1 MQFKY
6 PEILYALLLLL
17 IPVFIHLF
25 QLRRFEKVAFTN
37 VDFLKKI
44 ELQTR
49 KSSKLKQFLILLS
62 RLGLFATLI
71 IAFAQPYFSKA
82 KIALKPKTVL
92 YLDNSLSMQA
102 KNRANEMFTK
112 TIQDVIS
119 NYNSLTDLTVITN
132 DNIYKELNNKD
143 LKNQL
148 LSFDYSP
155 FSKNLNTVLLQ
166 ASKTFKLDKGFKK
179 NIILVSDFQSN
190 IVSDTLL
197 LNEDIQYSFVQLKP
211 QNNKN
216 ISLDSIYIAK
226 QNGLNI
232 DVNIVVKSHNVLS
245 ENVSVS
251 LFKEDILVGKTTC
264 SLEKNKSNTV
274 TFQIPFNDNF
284 NGKILIEDNLIR
296 FDNELF
302 FSLNKVE
309 KINVLAI
316 GNKNEFLS
324 KIYTNSEF
332 NLTNSKLNQVD
343 YNKIANQNIIILNE
357 LDIIPLSIQKPL
369 VKFISNGGSLV
380 VIPSLKSNID
390 TYNQLFSSL
399 KIGSI
404 SDKKEIEYQ
413 VNKINFSHPILDNVF
428 EKRISNF
435 QYPNVK
441 SVYSS
446 LFNNANYI
454 LKFSNQE
461 SFISEIKINKGKLY
475 WIASPINQNNSNFK
489 NSPLIV
495 PVFYNFGKQS
505 FKLSELYYTI
515 GQKNSIDVKTSL
527 TNDTVLQVEPK
538 NVNSSNVNFIPLQQ
552 VLEQKVVLTIADNP
566 LKSGF
571 FEIKKGN
578 QNLKNIAFNYDR
590 IESITTYADIK
601 KLTQSFNNTTYS
613 NSIKQTFEQIESQ
626 FKTQNYWQWFLA
638 LAILFLILE
647 MLLMKFLKNG

>member
-37 VDFLKKI
+37 VDFLKKV

-49 KSSKLKQFLILLS
+49 KSSKLKQFLILLT
-62 RLGLFATLI
+62 RLGLFAALI
-71 IAFAQPYFSKA
+71 IAFAQPYFSKS
-82 KIALKPKTVL
+82 KVTLKPKTIL
-92 YLDNSLSMQA
+92 YLDNSLSMQV
-102 KNRANEMFTK
+102 KNGANEMFIK
-112 TIQDVIS
+112 AIQDVIS

-148 LSFDYSP
+148 LSLDYSP

-190 IVSDTLL
+190 IVSDKLL

-232 DVNIVVKSHNVLS
+232 DVNVIVKSYNVLS
-245 ENVSVS
+245 ESVSVS

-284 NGKILIEDNLIR
+284 NGKILIEDNLIQ

-302 FSLNKVE
+302 FSLNKIE
-309 KINVLAI
+309 RINVLAI

-343 YNKIANQNIIILNE
+343 YNKIANQNVIILNE

-454 LKFSNQE
+454 LKFSNQKP
-461 SFISEIKINKGKLY
+461 FISEIKINKGKLY

-505 FKLSELYYTI
+505 FQLSELYYTI

-571 FEIKKGN
+571 FEIKKGD

-590 IESITTYADIK
+590 IESITAYADIK
-601 KLTQSFNNTTYS
+601 NLTQSFNNTTYS

-626 FKTQNYWQWFLA
+626 FKTQNYWQWFLVI
-638 LAILFLILE
+638 AILFLILE
-647 MLLMKFLKNG
+647 MLLIKFLKKG

>member
-37 VDFLKKI
+37 VDFLKKV

-49 KSSKLKQFLILLS
+49 KSSKLKQFLILLT
-62 RLGLFATLI
+62 RLGLFAALI
-71 IAFAQPYFSKA
+71 IAFAQPYFSKS
-82 KIALKPKTVL
+82 KVTLKPKTIL
-92 YLDNSLSMQA
+92 YLDNSLSMQV
-102 KNRANEMFTK
+102 KNGANEMFIK
-112 TIQDVIS
+112 AIQDVIS

-148 LSFDYSP
+148 LSLDYSP

-190 IVSDTLL
+190 IVSDKLL

-232 DVNIVVKSHNVLS
+232 DVNVIVKSYNVLS
-245 ENVSVS
+245 ESVSVS

-284 NGKILIEDNLIR
+284 NGKILIEDNLIQ

-302 FSLNKVE
+302 FSLNKIE
-309 KINVLAI
+309 RINVLAI

-343 YNKIANQNIIILNE
+343 YNKIANQNVIILNE

-454 LKFSNQE
+454 LKFSNQKP
-461 SFISEIKINKGKLY
+461 FISEIKINKGKLY

-505 FKLSELYYTI
+505 FQLSELYYTI

-571 FEIKKGN
+571 FEIKKGD

-590 IESITTYADIK
+590 IESITAYADIK
-601 KLTQSFNNTTYS
+601 NLTQSFNNTTYS

-626 FKTQNYWQWFLA
+626 FKTQNYWQWFLVIA
-638 LAILFLILE
+638 VLFLILE
-647 MLLMKFLKNG
+647 MLLIKFLKKG

>member
-37 VDFLKKI
+37 VDFLKKV

-49 KSSKLKQFLILLS
+49 KSSKLKQFLILLT
-62 RLGLFATLI
+62 RLGLFAALI
-71 IAFAQPYFSKA
+71 IAFAQPYFSKS
-82 KIALKPKTVL
+82 KVTLKPKTIL
-92 YLDNSLSMQA
+92 YLDNSLSMQV
-102 KNRANEMFTK
+102 KNGANEMFIK
-112 TIQDVIS
+112 AIQDVIS

-148 LSFDYSP
+148 LSLDYSP

-190 IVSDTLL
+190 IVSDKLL

-232 DVNIVVKSHNVLS
+232 DVNVIVKSYNVLS
-245 ENVSVS
+245 ESVSVS

-284 NGKILIEDNLIR
+284 NGKILIEDNLIQ

-302 FSLNKVE
+302 FSLNKIE
-309 KINVLAI
+309 RINVLAI

-343 YNKIANQNIIILNE
+343 YNKIANQNVIILNE

-446 LFNNANYI
+446 IFNNANYI
-454 LKFSNQE
+454 LKFSNQKP
-461 SFISEIKINKGKLY
+461 FISEIKINKGKLY

-505 FKLSELYYTI
+505 FQLSELYYTI

-571 FEIKKGN
+571 FEIKKGD

-590 IESITTYADIK
+590 IESITAYADIK
-601 KLTQSFNNTTYS
+601 NLTQSFNNTTYS

-626 FKTQNYWQWFLA
+626 FKTQNYWQWFLVI
-638 LAILFLILE
+638 AILFLILE
-647 MLLMKFLKNG
+647 MLLIKFLKKG